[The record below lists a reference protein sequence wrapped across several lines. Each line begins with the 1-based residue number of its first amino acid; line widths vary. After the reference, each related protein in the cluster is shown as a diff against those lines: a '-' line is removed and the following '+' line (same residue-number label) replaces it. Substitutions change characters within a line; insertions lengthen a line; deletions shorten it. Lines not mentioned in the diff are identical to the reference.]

1 MACSGG
7 DVSGGL
13 FVLVIAGAAF
23 SRTRLALIG
32 GNFGAD
38 NSAPHMKSSRR
49 IRHSP
54 ECNIRGECLDHAGHN
69 CFPGFSDSRL
79 ATPSQYAPSA
89 AASGG
94 GALGHDCV
102 GVCVVGLEARRR
114 RTTDARGKART
125 LGKLVSFSAN
135 VGRGWW

>member
-7 DVSGGL
+7 DVSGGV
-13 FVLVIAGAAF
+13 FVLGNDRAAF
-23 SRTRLALIG
+23 CTPRLALIG

-38 NSAPHMKSSRR
+38 NSAPHIQSSRR

-54 ECNIRGECLDHAGHN
+54 DFNIRDECLDHAGHD

-94 GALGHDCV
+94 GALGHECV
-102 GVCVVGLEARRR
+102 GVCVV
-114 RTTDARGKART
+114 
-125 LGKLVSFSAN
+125 V
-135 VGRGWW
+135 